1 MNSENFDKKDI
12 VENIWNNSQVDNFP
26 KTTKFLLNEKVKNRD
41 QIKDVLNS
49 DSYLRKLFEELLW
62 SLSLKNINVLKNN
75 LINCKTENEIK
86 SIIIENIPWWY
97 KIWDNAENF
106 YAIHKDIFVENET
119 KAEENET
126 KAEENET
133 KAEIT
138 SNKEIVEQAINKA
151 LEARLQL
158 VAKYPEL
165 EQQTQKWTQLYENI
179 KYKLENNWTLSQL
192 RKSNYDD
199 KFINN
204 YILIQATLLELK
216 SNPDIY
222 WKDEISR
229 FDKIVKNLD
238 NSCNIPDTNLSSF
251 SDKSISQTRQEIF
264 NSEIWNK
271 NLIETKNKNR
281 KSHESEYEN
290 IFTEMKDD
298 EIIINYWKFLENNL
312 NNLWKR
318 FIENKDDLAS
328 DEYSLL
334 LSYSKKV
341 KNAVEEKT
349 KDFIEEMSILSQ
361 IKWMYMCLWPDF
373 WEKFQLNKS
382 NEIRNDNWVL
392 TIDWNID
399 WIQFSLRQDTKNP
412 RNRLQ
417 TYSNLTKKD
426 NSFLLWWNYEDSPF
440 ILPTQ
445 SEVFEIA
452 AETIQSDSI
461 LGESS
466 NPKEYLQLLQTT
478 ISNKMD
484 SVYEDTKF
492 THHYLKDKIMWE
504 KISNKTIWLIQ
515 QLKKSEL
522 SWPINDKNKKLFD
535 FVNFIDFNIKNSTI
549 QEKEKMDQCLYKIQ
563 EIIKLHR
570 DNSQILENMRYPA
583 IIKDYLINKDISDNT
598 EKLLNGNLIS
608 WETIFDLFQKYKNPS
623 DQRSDWVLWMINFDD
638 LYRDLFIFEQNPSLT
653 ASNREAEKDRKNA
666 DLVLEQELKWL

>member
-106 YAIHKDIFVENET
+106 YAIHKDIFV
-119 KAEENET
+119 ENET

>member
-445 SEVFEIA
+445 SEVFRIA